1 MKEGMSIGR
10 EKLKVHSNTRKI
22 KNRPTETGRANTIE
36 QEETPIATNRNAM
49 KMGSQSHPTRVRELK
64 LFLVGRIP

>member
-49 KMGSQSHPTRVRELK
+49 KM
-64 LFLVGRIP
+64 